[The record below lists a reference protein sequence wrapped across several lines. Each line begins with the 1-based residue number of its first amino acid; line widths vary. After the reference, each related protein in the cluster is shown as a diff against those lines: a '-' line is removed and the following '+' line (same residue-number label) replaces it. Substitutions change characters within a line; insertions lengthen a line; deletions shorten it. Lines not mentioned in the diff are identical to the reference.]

1 MSPRTDKNGGPL
13 ILSDKNRGN
22 VDSTCHQ
29 PVIYDVVTVNNCYLV
44 YGFVAPSGCMHTHA
58 DLELYRFYRFIRSVT
73 YLSILHRVRELLETE
88 LQCFNR
94 QVHATS

>member
-1 MSPRTDKNGGPL
+1 MEL
-13 ILSDKNRGN
+13 ILDA
-22 VDSTCHQ
+22 Q
-29 PVIYDVVTVNNCYLV
+29 YINCPSRV
-44 YGFVAPSGCMHTHA
+44 VAPSGCMHTHA